1 MKKRILSLML
11 VLVFALLAL
20 PFNGVFAADPAKNE
34 RVGDFAVPW
43 NSTAYQ
49 LEAINGGFKFVP
61 YGTSTSVSGATAYY
75 DYKLYEGK
83 FSFKINTSALANENQ
98 VGFVFGGN
106 TFGGAGRY
114 RAYFQGTYF
123 NIYGYD
129 ADNNA
134 QTIGNY
140 KRQVNLNTAVPG
152 WNSGDTVK
160 VTFAFS
166 QAGAV
171 RLWINDTLAYS
182 IDVDDKEGTYE
193 KKCVPYGG
201 NLSIFNGSQN
211 VELKVTDFKIE
222 GGLELVNTGSKN
234 ATYDAKSY
242 TFTSGGSKVI
252 AYFKNRMIKDGYIV
266 LNKNTNT
273 AGAGGP
279 IFGVYHNGTT
289 TGSNGMQEGRS
300 FYLLD
305 SKNGSYRF
313 IVADYDPSI
322 TDDDYATYTASRIT
336 GYSVGKNSNL
346 TGWMFGSGTG
356 TSVSYGNNTSV
367 KVAFKVGANTTT
379 VSAGTISLTDNQPF
393 GGQYYGVYSEA
404 AEGTKYTFY
413 AVNNEKEAIGIDIDA
428 GNLNLNAL
436 ETGKQYSVKVKT
448 FPEGSVINSGDK
460 IKLGGAGIE
469 QVGNAVLNNDGSY
482 TVKFMATSAN
492 ANKLTASV
500 DNHIFGTL
508 SASVAVA
515 ATGDDVA
522 TGDATFIIGAG
533 AVLVALLGTGI
544 VLSKKRSIA

>member
-20 PFNGVFAADPAKNE
+20 PFNGVFADDPVKTE

-49 LEAINGGFKFVP
+49 LEAIDGGFKFIP
-61 YGTSTSVSGATAYY
+61 YGTSTSVAGATAYY

-98 VGFVFGGN
+98 VGFVFGSS

-129 ADNNA
+129 ANNNA

-193 KKCVPYGG
+193 KKCVPFGG

-222 GGLELVNTGSKN
+222 GGLDFEVFNGA
-234 ATYDAKSY
+234 ATYDAKNYKFNVTAAS
-242 TFTSGGSKVI
+242 TF
-252 AYFKNRMIKDGYIV
+252 GYITNRIVRNGKVVIISRSMGGKNGCGPVVGVTHTNLDDKREGNGLSYYVIDANANRFCIWSGHESGHVDKMTTTSTTALQSNNGKWIFGSNLGEAITTANFNLASTSNTFV
-266 LNKNTNT
+266 L
-273 AGAGGP
+273 AGA
-279 IFGVYHNGTT
+279 
-289 TGSNGMQEGRS
+289 
-300 FYLLD
+300 
-305 SKNGSYRF
+305 SKN
-313 IVADYDPSI
+313 I
-322 TDDDYATYTASRIT
+322 TVTD
-336 GYSVGKNSNL
+336 
-346 TGWMFGSGTG
+346 
-356 TSVSYGNNTSV
+356 
-367 KVAFKVGANTTT
+367 
-379 VSAGTISLTDNQPF
+379 SAPF
-393 GGQYYGVYSEA
+393 AGGYYGIRMDA
-404 AEGTKYTFY
+404 ADSNISYY
-413 AVNNEKEAIGIDIDA
+413 VVNNEKEAIGIDIDA
-428 GNLNLNAL
+428 GNLNLSAL